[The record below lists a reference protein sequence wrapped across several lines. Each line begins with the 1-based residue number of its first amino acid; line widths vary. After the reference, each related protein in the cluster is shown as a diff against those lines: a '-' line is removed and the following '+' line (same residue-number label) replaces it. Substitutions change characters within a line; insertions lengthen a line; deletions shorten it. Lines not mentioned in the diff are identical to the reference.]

1 MSDSLDSP
9 VLVLNRLY
17 QPVRITRAR
26 RALMLL
32 YVGAAKAIDAEDA
45 YDFEAWSRLS
55 PKNCSD
61 WVGTS
66 RGPLRIPRLL
76 LLSRY
81 GRVPGTTLRLSRRNV
96 YLRDDYTCQYCG
108 RQLASP
114 ELNLDHVTPRAQGG
128 SATWENLVTSCRT
141 CNFDKGSATPE
152 AAGMRLL
159 RRPTRP
165 SWSVATSL
173 ASASQRYAEW
183 EPFLA

>member
-1 MSDSLDSP
+1 MSDGLESP

-32 YVGAAKAIDAEDA
+32 YVGAARAIEAEET
-45 YDFEAWSRLS
+45 YDFDAWARLQ
-55 PKNCSD
+55 PKNCND
-61 WVGTS
+61 WIGTTA
-66 RGPLRIPRLL
+66 GPLRIPRLL
-76 LLSRY
+76 LLARY
-81 GRVPGTTLRLSRRNV
+81 SRVPGTTLRLSRRNV

-108 RQLASP
+108 KRLSSQ
-114 ELNLDHVTPRAQGG
+114 ELNLDHVTPRAHGG
-128 SATWENLVTSCRT
+128 NASWENLVTSCRP

-152 AAGMRLL
+152 AAGMRLI

-165 SWSVATSL
+165 SWTVAAAL
-173 ASASQRYAEW
+173 ASASERYAEW